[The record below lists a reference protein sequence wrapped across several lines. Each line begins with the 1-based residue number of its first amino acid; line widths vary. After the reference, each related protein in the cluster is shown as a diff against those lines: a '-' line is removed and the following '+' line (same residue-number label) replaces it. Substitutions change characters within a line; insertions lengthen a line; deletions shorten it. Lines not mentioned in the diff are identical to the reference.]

1 MRKFNVGD
9 FVVVDNKK
17 STYYNELGK
26 IVDSFYEKTAKRT
39 IYKVHLDEGEAY
51 LPAKDLILS
60 LDRTVPDYDDSY
72 DSCSGPLVFSRNNIN
87 QFIEKVQFFVTE
99 ARVNLDAIEGVIDSF
114 REDSDFNDEQ

>member
-17 STYYNELGK
+17 SIYYNELGK
-26 IVDSFYEKTAKRT
+26 IVDLFYEKTAKRT

-60 LDRTVPDYDDSY
+60 LDRTIPKSEYYNSE
-72 DSCSGPLVFSRNNIN
+72 PIN
-87 QFIEKVQFFVTE
+87 QLIEKVQFYITE
-99 ARVNLDAIEGVIDSF
+99 TRVNLDAIEGVLDAF